1 MGPLGVRMG
10 PGVAK
15 KRQKCTQKGLHWEKI
30 EKDLKI
36 RQKSAVFWLVGGA
49 RYQIRDTWKH
59 DNLWV
64 AYGRGGAKNGKK
76 CAQIGLQLEWM
87 EKNEKKFCF
96 FKLVGGAEHE
106 IWGTRPY
113 GPYWLYW
120 PGGGQKKPNKGPRN
134 ASNGRA

>member
-1 MGPLGVRMG
+1 
-10 PGVAK
+10 
-15 KRQKCTQKGLHWEKI
+15 
-30 EKDLKI
+30 
-36 RQKSAVFWLVGGA
+36 
-49 RYQIRDTWKH
+49 
-59 DNLWV
+59 
-64 AYGRGGAKNGKK
+64 
-76 CAQIGLQLEWM
+76 M

-120 PGGGQKKPNKGPRN
+120 PQGGGQKKPKKGPKN